1 MEKLSAG
8 LSIRISGSFAKGN
21 MFYIASKKARLMS
34 ACLYLTSTSTKNLET
49 IVYLL
54 GSPSRSANQIPF
66 YDPVKDKCKRFF
78 LT

>member
-1 MEKLSAG
+1 
-8 LSIRISGSFAKGN
+8 
-21 MFYIASKKARLMS
+21 LMS